1 MNVPD
6 DLRVTTEILWQA
18 AIYFA
23 VIDIVLITILH
34 RIIKPKDL
42 LELKWVLMIVMAIF
56 FFLLFGSIVSIVFW
70 DSVYSYVFPL
80 WARWIIPAV
89 YGICF
94 SLVGLFFRWLAFR
107 LHTNPAL
114 VGLFFRWLAFRL
126 HTNPVIAFCLLG
138 GVWGFL
144 THLLAIQ
151 RGILEKP
158 PMLQGCSSIS
168 ALTIATFEF
177 IFYWSICLGFT
188 FFIIHLKNK
197 LLHRLNWDWLCLNI
211 LKEDAQRCIK
221 ITAKHTHKIK
231 LLLLMRLINMQEQSK
246 SKTNGTRS
254 LTWCRELLIE
264 VIVTNVKGQL

>member
-80 WARWIIPAV
+80 WARWIIPPV

-94 SLVGLFFRWLAFR
+94 SLVGLFFRWLSFR
-107 LHTNPAL
+107 LSN
-114 VGLFFRWLAFRL
+114 
-126 HTNPVIAFCLLG
+126 NPVITFCLLG

-158 PMLQGCSSIS
+158 PMLLGCSSIS

-197 LLHRLNWDWLCLNI
+197 LLHRLN
-211 LKEDAQRCIK
+211 
-221 ITAKHTHKIK
+221 
-231 LLLLMRLINMQEQSK
+231 
-246 SKTNGTRS
+246 
-254 LTWCRELLIE
+254 
-264 VIVTNVKGQL
+264 

>member
-107 LHTNPAL
+107 LHTNP
-114 VGLFFRWLAFRL
+114 
-126 HTNPVIAFCLLG
+126 VIAFCLLG

-197 LLHRLNWDWLCLNI
+197 LLHRLN
-211 LKEDAQRCIK
+211 
-221 ITAKHTHKIK
+221 
-231 LLLLMRLINMQEQSK
+231 
-246 SKTNGTRS
+246 
-254 LTWCRELLIE
+254 
-264 VIVTNVKGQL
+264 